1 MGKDT
6 ERTTIYLETEI
17 HRALRMKSAVT
28 RRPISDIVN
37 EAVRGLLREDREDLQ
52 AFEERASEPEI
63 TYEELL
69 AELKANGTL

>member
-6 ERTTIYLETEI
+6 ERTTIYFETEI
-17 HRALRMKSAVT
+17 HKALRMKSAVM

-37 EAVRGLLREDREDLQ
+37 EAVRGLLREDRDDLQ
-52 AFEERASEPEI
+52 AFEERASELEI

-69 AELKANGTL
+69 AELRANGTL

>member
-6 ERTTIYLETEI
+6 ERTTIYFETEI
-17 HRALRMKSAVT
+17 HKALRMKSAVM

-37 EAVRGLLREDREDLQ
+37 EAVRGLLREDRDDLQ
-52 AFEERASEPEI
+52 AFAERASELEI

-69 AELKANGTL
+69 AELRANGTL

>member
-1 MGKDT
+1 V
-6 ERTTIYLETEI
+6 
-17 HRALRMKSAVT
+17 KSAVT